1 MEDFLELED
10 FLKVLDEAQF
20 EDLGKDSEQKLE
32 DNHHTSGRDMET
44 SPKASIDRHPSE
56 SIDRHPHDYNNRHP
70 PDDIDQHA
78 GLDELSGYIVE
89 LEPIEER
96 MYKFEASHL
105 DVPTHRRPNISQ
117 EKLLVESPIPPDISV
132 HQDLKI
138 GIVEGYLPVVV
149 FQEKL
154 GLDDDVRKVSATPA
168 STPFGKYIVHSRC
181 FAQPFSKL

>member
-10 FLKVLDEAQF
+10 FLKVLDEAQL

-32 DNHHTSGRDMET
+32 DNHHTLGRYMET
-44 SPKASIDRHPSE
+44 SPKASIDRHPPE

-117 EKLLVESPIPPDISV
+117 EKLLGFTKD
-132 HQDLKI
+132 
-138 GIVEGYLPVVV
+138 
-149 FQEKL
+149 
-154 GLDDDVRKVSATPA
+154 
-168 STPFGKYIVHSRC
+168 
-181 FAQPFSKL
+181 